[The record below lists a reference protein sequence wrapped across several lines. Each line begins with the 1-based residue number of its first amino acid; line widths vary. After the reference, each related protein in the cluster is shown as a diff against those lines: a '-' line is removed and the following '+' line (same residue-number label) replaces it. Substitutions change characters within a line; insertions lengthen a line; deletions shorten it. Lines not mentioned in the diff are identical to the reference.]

1 MTTIAGAT
9 AEVIAD
15 AARWPP
21 FEDRSLSGYERSSV
35 LRCVAP
41 RSASYVEVAAEV
53 GIDDLYDGRAV
64 ALADLFGSGRL
75 DVVVANQSGPLLVYQ
90 NESSDA
96 NHWLA
101 FELRATHSHP
111 SALGAEVELE
121 FAGARQLQVVVAAS
135 GFASQNQRRLHF
147 GLGRTPGKV
156 RAAIRWPS
164 GRQQVLEDLELDRVH
179 AIFEELE

>member
-1 MTTIAGAT
+1 M
-9 AEVIAD
+9 
-15 AARWPP
+15 
-21 FEDRSLSGYERSSV
+21 
-35 LRCVAP
+35 AP
-41 RSASYVEVAAEV
+41 RSASYVEVGAEV

-64 ALADLFGSGRL
+64 ALADLFGTGRL
-75 DVVVANQSGPLLVYQ
+75 DVVVANQSGPLLVYR

-147 GLGRTPGKV
+147 GLGRAPGRV